1 MNINATL
8 LVEMLV
14 FLLFVWFVMAVV
26 WPPLIRAL
34 EKRRTLIAEGLA
46 SADQGRQA
54 LDLAKREG
62 EKLVLEAREQAGA
75 ILRQAEARAQS
86 IIDEAVGKGK
96 HEAELVVAQA
106 HQELEVQIKAAKR
119 ELYNEIAGLAL
130 KAAGQ
135 VVMEDLDDEK
145 HHKMVNTLVKSWS

>member
-8 LVEMLV
+8 IVEMLT
-14 FLLFVWFVMAVV
+14 FLVFVWFTMAVI
-26 WPPLIRAL
+26 WPPVIRAL
-34 EKRRTLIAEGLA
+34 EKRRTQIAEGIA

-54 LDLAKREG
+54 LDLATKEG
-62 EKLVLEAREQAGA
+62 EKILAKAREQAA
-75 ILRQAEARAQS
+75 LILRQAEDRAQS
-86 IIDEAVGKGK
+86 VIDQAVGQGK
-96 HEAELVVAQA
+96 KEAELVIAQA
-106 HQELEVQIKAAKR
+106 HQELDVQIKAAKR

-145 HHKMVNTLVKSWS
+145 HHKMVNSLVKSWS

>member
-8 LVEMLV
+8 IVEMLT

-26 WPPLIRAL
+26 WPPLLRAL
-34 EKRRTLIAEGLA
+34 EKRRTQIAEGIA

-54 LDLAKREG
+54 LDVAKKEG
-62 EKLVLEAREQAGA
+62 ETIVAEARTQAAG
-75 ILRQAEARAQS
+75 ILRQAEDRAQA
-86 IIDEAVGKGK
+86 IVDKMVADGK
-96 HEAELVVAQA
+96 HEAEVIVAQA
-106 HQELEVQIKAAKR
+106 HQELDVQLKAAKK

-135 VVMEDLDDEK
+135 VVHESLDDEK
-145 HHKMVNTLVKSWS
+145 HHKMVNSLVKSWS

>member
-8 LVEMLV
+8 IVEMLT
-14 FLLFVWFVMAVV
+14 FLLFVWFIMGVV
-26 WPPLIRAL
+26 WPPVIRAL
-34 EKRRTLIAEGLA
+34 EKRRTQIAEGIA

-54 LDLAKREG
+54 LDLAKKEG
-62 EKLVLEAREQAGA
+62 EGLVSQARDQSAL
-75 ILRQAEARAQS
+75 ILRQAEARAQTV
-86 IIDEAVGKGK
+86 IDEAVIEGKRQ
-96 HEAELVVAQA
+96 AEMIITQA
-106 HQELEVQIKAAKR
+106 KQELEVQLKAAKR

>member
-8 LVEMLV
+8 IVEMLT
-14 FLLFVWFVMAVV
+14 FLVFVWFTMAVI
-26 WPPLIRAL
+26 WPPVIRAL
-34 EKRRTLIAEGLA
+34 EKRRTQIAEGIA

-54 LDLAKREG
+54 LDLATKEG
-62 EKLVLEAREQAGA
+62 EKILAKAREQA
-75 ILRQAEARAQS
+75 
-86 IIDEAVGKGK
+86 
-96 HEAELVVAQA
+96 A
-106 HQELEVQIKAAKR
+106 HQELDVQIKAAKR

-145 HHKMVNTLVKSWS
+145 HHKMVNSLVKSWS

>member
-8 LVEMLV
+8 LVEMLT
-14 FLLFVWFVMAVV
+14 FLLFVWFVMAVI
-26 WPPLIRAL
+26 WPPVIRAL
-34 EKRRTLIAEGLA
+34 EKRRTQIAEGIA

-54 LDLAKREG
+54 LDVAKKEG
-62 EKLVLEAREQAGA
+62 EKILAEARTQAAA
-75 ILRQAEARAQS
+75 ILRQAEDRAQVV
-86 IIDEAVGKGK
+86 IDSAMGEGKR
-96 HEAELVVAQA
+96 EAEQIIAQA
-106 HQELEVQIKAAKR
+106 HQELDVQLKTAKR

>member
-8 LVEMLV
+8 IVEMLT

-34 EKRRTLIAEGLA
+34 EKRRAQIAEGIA
-46 SADQGRQA
+46 SAEQGRQA
-54 LDLAKREG
+54 LDLAKKEG
-62 EKLVLEAREQAGA
+62 DKLVAQAREQAAA
-75 ILRQAEARAQS
+75 ILRQAEERAQS
-86 IIDEAVGKGK
+86 VIDQSVSEGKREAD
-96 HEAELVVAQA
+96 LIVAQA
-106 HQELEVQIKAAKR
+106 YQQLDVQMKAAKR

-135 VVMEDLDDEK
+135 VVMEELDDEK
-145 HHKMVNTLVKSWS
+145 HHKVVNTLVKSWS

>member
-8 LVEMLV
+8 IVEMLV
-14 FLLFVWFVMAVV
+14 FLLFVWFVMAFV
-26 WPPLIRAL
+26 WPPMIRAL
-34 EKRRTLIAEGLA
+34 EKRRTQIAEGIA

-54 LDLAKREG
+54 LDLAKKEG
-62 EKLVLEAREQAGA
+62 DLIVAKAREQAAA
-75 ILRQAEARAQS
+75 ILRQAEERSQS
-86 IIDEAVGKGK
+86 IIDESVGEGK
-96 HEAELVVAQA
+96 RQAELVVAQA
-106 HQELEVQIKAAKR
+106 HQELDVQLKAAKR

-145 HHKMVNTLVKSWS
+145 HHKMVNTFVKSWS

>member
-8 LVEMLV
+8 IVEMLT

-26 WPPLIRAL
+26 WPPVIRAL
-34 EKRRTLIAEGLA
+34 EKRRTQIAEGIA
-46 SADQGRQA
+46 AADQGRQA
-54 LDLAKREG
+54 LDVAKNEG
-62 EKLVLEAREQAGA
+62 EKILLKAREQAVA
-75 ILRQAEARAQS
+75 ILRQAEERAQS
-86 IIDEAVGKGK
+86 VVDQAVGDGK
-96 HEAELVVAQA
+96 READLIISQA
-106 HQELEVQIKAAKR
+106 HQELDVQMKAAKR

-145 HHKMVNTLVKSWS
+145 HHKMVNSLVKSWS

>member
-8 LVEMLV
+8 IVEMLT

-26 WPPLIRAL
+26 WPPVIRAL
-34 EKRRTLIAEGLA
+34 EKRRTQIAEGIA

-54 LDLAKREG
+54 LDVAKKEG
-62 EKLVLEAREQAGA
+62 DKLVAEARTQAAA
-75 ILRQAEARAQS
+75 ILRQAEERAQAV
-86 IIDEAVGKGK
+86 IDGAVGEGK
-96 HEAELVVAQA
+96 RAADLIIAQA
-106 HQELEVQIKAAKR
+106 HQELDVQMKSAKR

-145 HHKMVNTLVKSWS
+145 HHKMVNNLVKSWS

>member
-8 LVEMLV
+8 IVEMLT
-14 FLLFVWFVMAVV
+14 FLLFVWFTMGVI

-34 EKRRTLIAEGLA
+34 EKRRAQIAEGIA

-54 LDLAKREG
+54 LDAAKKEG
-62 EKLVLEAREQAGA
+62 EAILTKARDQAAA
-75 ILRQAEARAQS
+75 ILRQAEDRAQVL
-86 IIDEAVGKGK
+86 IDEAVVEGKR
-96 HEAELVVAQA
+96 EAAAIVAAA
-106 HQELEVQIKAAKR
+106 HQELDIQMKAAKR

-135 VVMEDLDDEK
+135 VVMEDLDDSRHQK
-145 HHKMVNTLVKSWS
+145 LVNELVKAWS

>member
-8 LVEMLV
+8 IVEMLT

-26 WPPLIRAL
+26 WPPLIQAL
-34 EKRRTLIAEGLA
+34 EKRRAQIAEGIA
-46 SADQGRQA
+46 SADQGRQS
-54 LDLAKREG
+54 LDLAKKNG
-62 EKLVLEAREQAGA
+62 EELVAQAREQAAA
-75 ILRQAEARAQS
+75 ILRQAEDRAQS
-86 IIDEAVGKGK
+86 VIDQAVSEGKRQ
-96 HEAELVVAQA
+96 AELIVLQA
-106 HQELEVQIKAAKR
+106 HQELDVQMKAAKR